1 MTGDLAGPHPGRR
14 PRWRAAAAWPLAAT
28 TVVLAVLAV
37 RAAGGPRAILGVDE
51 LAAGPAAALQDL
63 ATVAPFGYAF
73 GAGMLAAVNPCGFAL
88 LPAYLGLYL
97 GSRERGTR
105 PARRLLL
112 ALRVA
117 ATLTVAF
124 VLTFAVA
131 GAMVAAAG
139 ASLGPALPVVGLV
152 VGLAL
157 AAAGAHV
164 LAGGTLPTGLA
175 DRATARLSGLA
186 AAQGMRGYAA
196 YGMAYA
202 AASLGCALPI
212 FLTVV
217 GMASAAHDPARSAA
231 QLLLYGVGMGFV
243 ITVLTVATALARAV
257 AWRRVRAAG
266 ARLLGPATGVLLVA
280 TGAYVT
286 AYWVTLG
293 FQ

>member
-1 MTGDLAGPHPGRR
+1 VTDELVGPRPSGRPGRR
-14 PRWRAAAAWPLAAT
+14 AALAWALAAAAVA
-28 TVVLAVLAV
+28 VAVLGV
-37 RAAGGPRAILGVDE
+37 RAAGGGAVVGVDQVT
-51 LAAGPAAALQDL
+51 ARPAAALQDL
-63 ATVAPFGYAF
+63 AAVAPFGYAF

-97 GSRERGTR
+97 GSAEDAS
-105 PARRLLL
+105 PPLRRLLR

-117 ATLTVAF
+117 ATLTAAF

-131 GAMVAAAG
+131 GAAVAAVG
-139 ASLGPALPVVGLV
+139 ASLGPALPVAGLLVGL
-152 VGLAL
+152 GL

-164 LAGGTLPTGLA
+164 LSGGRLSAGLA
-175 DRATARLSGLA
+175 ERASDRLSRA
-186 AAQGMRGYAA
+186 AAAPGLRGYAA

-217 GMASAAHDPARSAA
+217 GVASAAHDPARSAG
-231 QLLLYGVGMGFV
+231 QLLLYGLGMSVV
-243 ITVLTVATALARAV
+243 ITALTLATALARAV
-257 AWRRVRAAG
+257 AWRRIRALG

-286 AYWVTLG
+286 AYWATLG

>member
-1 MTGDLAGPHPGRR
+1 VTGELAGSRPSAR
-14 PRWRAAAAWPLAAT
+14 PRRRAALAWSLAAAAVA
-28 TVVLAVLAV
+28 LAVLAV
-37 RAAGGPRAILGVDE
+37 RAAGGSAIVGVDQVS
-51 LAAGPAAALQDL
+51 ARPTAALQDL
-63 ATVAPFGYAF
+63 AAVAPFGYAF

-97 GSRERGTR
+97 GSPEEGS
-105 PARRLLL
+105 PPLRRLLR

-117 ATLTVAF
+117 ATLTGAF
-124 VLTFAVA
+124 VLTFAAA
-131 GAMVAAAG
+131 GGAVAAVG
-139 ASLGPALPVVGLV
+139 ASLGPALPVAGLV

-164 LAGGTLPTGLA
+164 LSGGSLSTGLA
-175 DRATARLSGLA
+175 ERASARLSRAARAPGL
-186 AAQGMRGYAA
+186 RGYAA

-202 AASLGCALPI
+202 VASLGCALPI

-217 GMASAAHDPARSAA
+217 GMASAAHDPVRSAG
-231 QLLLYGVGMGFV
+231 QLLLYGLGMGLV

-257 AWRRVRAAG
+257 AWRRLRALG
-266 ARLLGPATGVLLVA
+266 GRLLGPATGLLLVA